1 MIYCLFPC
9 STVSRLLTLFL
20 HISVVYF
27 STFMV
32 FCGVFLHIPR
42 LYTFHLLP
50 YTKIAIKHNRYISP
64 YNKKESVFKEICRNY
79 LRM

>member
-20 HISVVYF
+20 HIRVVYF

-32 FCGVFLHIPR
+32 FCGVFLHTPAFIP
-42 LYTFHLLP
+42 P
-50 YTKIAIKHNRYISP
+50 PSTKIAIKHNRYISP